1 LLRAARD
8 GVTEIA
14 PEPMIDTATRRGV
27 LFAAAVS
34 LGGCALQTERP
45 DSGIVPPR
53 EFTMAGA
60 AGPRSDDPA
69 WWRGFGAP
77 TLDRLMQLAMEG
89 NQDIAVA
96 VARLRQADA
105 FTRVAGAAL
114 LPTVD
119 ADGSVQRQRST
130 NRNPGSSGQ
139 GTNAFGGS
147 LSAAWEIDF
156 WGRLQ
161 ARLDSA
167 RSSAAANAY
176 NIGAV
181 VLSTQS
187 SVANGYFAYLGAVA
201 RLAIQRE
208 NLAAAENIL
217 GILRQRLD
225 AGTATGLDVAQQEVV
240 VAQLRATAPP
250 LQQSAE
256 QNGFALATL
265 TGGLPAL
272 ISPDGPPLR
281 ALRVPT
287 IVPGLPSEMLLRRP
301 DVRLAEA
308 NLAAS
313 NADVTAARAALFP
326 RITLTGSGGIQSL
339 ALETLLRPGS
349 VLYNLAAGITQPI
362 FDGGSLRAQVE
373 QARGVQEEN
382 LASYRR
388 SILQALQD
396 TETSLSALRGTTEL
410 VRLQEAREAAAR
422 RAFEIADA
430 QLRAGTIDLL
440 TVLNTQTTLFSARDA
455 LALAVTQRLQAAASL
470 FTALG
475 GGWTLPQALPEGRI
489 AR

>member
-1 LLRAARD
+1 MPNTGDAMELIVITRPKTNAASRGAVLL
-8 GVTEIA
+8 
-14 PEPMIDTATRRGV
+14 
-27 LFAAAVS
+27 AAAVA
-34 LGGCALQTERP
+34 LGGCALETARP
-45 DSGIVPPR
+45 ASGITPPA
-53 EFTMAGA
+53 EFVMAGA
-60 AGPRSDDPA
+60 GGPRSDDPA

-77 TLDRLMQLAMEG
+77 TLDRLMGQSMAA
-89 NQDIAVA
+89 NQDIAIA

-105 FTRVAGAAL
+105 FTRITGAGL
-114 LPTVD
+114 LPLVD
-119 ADGSVQRQRST
+119 ADGSVQRSRST
-130 NRNPGSSGQ
+130 NRNLGSSGQ
-139 GTNAFGGS
+139 AGNAFGAS
-147 LSAAWEIDF
+147 LSASWEIDF

-161 ARLDSA
+161 SRLESA
-167 RSSAAANAY
+167 RSNALANAY

-181 VLSTQS
+181 TLSTQS
-187 SVANGYFAYLGAVA
+187 SVANGYFAYLGATA

-208 NLAAAENIL
+208 NLRAAENIL
-217 GILRQRLD
+217 VILRQRLE

-240 VAQLRATAPP
+240 VAQQRASAPP

-256 QNGFALATL
+256 QNSFALATL
-265 TGGLPAL
+265 SGGLPAL
-272 ISPDGPPLR
+272 LTPEDPPLR

-287 IVPGLPSEMLLRRP
+287 VVPGLPSELLLRRP

-308 NLAAS
+308 SLVAS
-313 NADVTAARAALFP
+313 NFDVTAARAALFP

-349 VLYNLAAGITQPI
+349 VLYNLAAGVTQPI
-362 FDGGSLRAQVE
+362 FDGGALRAQVE
-373 QARGVQEEN
+373 QARGLQEEN

-388 SILQALQD
+388 SILAALED
-396 TETSLSALRGTTEL
+396 TETSLSALRRTSEL
-410 VRLQEAREAAAR
+410 VVLQEAREAAAR

-475 GGWTLPQALPEGRI
+475 GGWTMPEGRI
-489 AR
+489 TR

>member
-1 LLRAARD
+1 MA
-8 GVTEIA
+8 
-14 PEPMIDTATRRGV
+14 
-27 LFAAAVS
+27 
-34 LGGCALQTERP
+34 
-45 DSGIVPPR
+45 
-53 EFTMAGA
+53 AGA
-60 AGPRSDDPA
+60 AGPPPDDPS

-77 TLDRLMQLAMEG
+77 TLDRLMGQAMAA
-89 NQDIAVA
+89 NQDIAIA

-105 FTRVAGAAL
+105 QTRIAGAGL
-114 LPTVD
+114 LPFVD
-119 ADGSVQRQRST
+119 ADGSVERRRGT
-130 NRNPGSSGQ
+130 NRNPGSSAQAG
-139 GTNAFGGS
+139 NAFGAS
-147 LSAAWEIDF
+147 LSASWEIDF

-161 ARLDSA
+161 ARLDAARASA
-167 RSSAAANAY
+167 VANAY
-176 NIGAV
+176 NIGV
-181 VLSTQS
+181 VTLNTQS
-187 SVANGYFAYLGAVA
+187 SVANGYFAYLGALA

-217 GILRQRLD
+217 GILRQRLA

-240 VAQLRATAPP
+240 VAQVRATAPP

-256 QNGFALATL
+256 QNSFALATL
-265 TGGLPAL
+265 SGGVPEALPRE
-272 ISPDGPPLR
+272 GPPLR
-281 ALRVPT
+281 GVRVPA
-287 IVPGLPSEMLLRRP
+287 VSAGLPSELLLRRP

-308 NLAAS
+308 TLAAS

-326 RITLTGSGGIQSL
+326 RITLTGSGGLSSL

-362 FDGGSLRAQVE
+362 FDGGSLRAQLE

-388 SILQALQD
+388 SILSAFED
-396 TETSLSALRGTTEL
+396 TETSLSALRRTTEL
-410 VRLQEAREAAAR
+410 VALQEAREAAAR

-440 TVLNTQTTLFSARDA
+440 TVLNTQSTLFSARDA
-455 LALAVTQRLQAAASL
+455 LASALTQRLQAAASL

-475 GGWTLPQALPEGRI
+475 GGWTLPEGRT

>member
-1 LLRAARD
+1 M
-8 GVTEIA
+8 
-14 PEPMIDTATRRGV
+14 EPWNGPRLPQPMTDAATRRGM
-27 LFAAAVS
+27 LLASAAM
-34 LGGCALQTERP
+34 LGGCALQTARP
-45 DSGIVPPR
+45 DRGIAPPAR
-53 EFTMAGA
+53 FVMAGPA
-60 AGPRSDDPA
+60 AGPAPDDPV

-77 TLDRLMQLAMEG
+77 TLDRLMAQAMAA

-96 VARLRQADA
+96 TARLRQADA
-105 FTRVAGAAL
+105 QTRIAGAGL
-114 LPTVD
+114 LPAVD
-119 ADGSVQRQRST
+119 ADGSVERRRNT
-130 NRNPGSSGQ
+130 NRSPGAAAVG
-139 GTNAFGGS
+139 GNAFGAS
-147 LSAAWEIDF
+147 LTASWEIDF

-161 ARLDSA
+161 ARLDAA
-167 RSSAAANAY
+167 RSSAVASAY
-176 NIGAV
+176 NVGAV
-181 VLSTQS
+181 TLSTQS

-217 GILRQRLD
+217 GILRQRLA

-240 VAQLRATAPP
+240 MAQQRAAAPP

-265 TGGLPAL
+265 SGGLPAL
-272 ISPDGPPLR
+272 LTAEGPSLR
-281 ALRVPT
+281 TLRVPP
-287 IVPGLPSEMLLRRP
+287 VAAGLPSEMLLRRP

-308 NLAAS
+308 NLATS

-349 VLYNLAAGITQPI
+349 VLYNLAAGVTQPI

-382 LASYRR
+382 LANYRR
-388 SILQALQD
+388 SILAALED
-396 TETSLSALRGTTEL
+396 TETSLSALRRTTEL
-410 VRLQEAREAAAR
+410 VALQEAREAAAR
-422 RAFEIADA
+422 RAFQIADG

-440 TVLNTQTTLFSARDA
+440 TVLNTQSTLFSARDA

-475 GGWTLPQALPEGRI
+475 GGWTMPQGRI

>member
-1 LLRAARD
+1 ML
-8 GVTEIA
+8 
-14 PEPMIDTATRRGV
+14 
-27 LFAAAVS
+27 AAAM
-34 LGGCALQTERP
+34 LGGCALTTERTE
-45 DSGIVPPR
+45 SGITPPA
-53 EFTMAGA
+53 EYVMAGA

-77 TLDRLMQLAMEG
+77 TLDRLMGQAMVA
-89 NQDIAVA
+89 NQDIAIA

-105 FTRVAGAAL
+105 FTRITGAAL
-114 LPTVD
+114 LPIVD
-119 ADGSVQRQRST
+119 ADGSVQRQRNT
-130 NRNPGSSGQ
+130 NFNPGSSGQ
-139 GTNAFGGS
+139 GTNAFGAS
-147 LSAAWEIDF
+147 LSASWEIDF

-167 RSSAAANAY
+167 RSSAIANAY

-181 VLSTQS
+181 TLSTQS
-187 SVANGYFAYLGAVA
+187 SVANGYFAYLGAIA

-240 VAQLRATAPP
+240 VAQVRATAPP

-256 QNGFALATL
+256 QNSFALATL
-265 TGGLPAL
+265 SGGLPEL
-272 ISPDGPPLR
+272 LSTDGPPLR

-308 NLAAS
+308 TLAAS

-388 SILQALQD
+388 SILAALQD
-396 TETSLSALRGTTEL
+396 TETNLSALRRTTEL

-440 TVLNTQTTLFSARDA
+440 TVLNTQSTLFTARDA
-455 LALAVTQRLQAAASL
+455 LAVAVIQRLQAAASL

-475 GGWTLPQALPEGRI
+475 GGWSMPEGRI